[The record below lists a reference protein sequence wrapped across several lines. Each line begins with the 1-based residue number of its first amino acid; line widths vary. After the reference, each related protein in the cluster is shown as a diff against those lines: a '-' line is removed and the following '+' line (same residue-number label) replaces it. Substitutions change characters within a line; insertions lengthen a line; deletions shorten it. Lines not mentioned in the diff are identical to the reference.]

1 MFRFRCAMRLKGNST
16 PSFFFSFSLSLSL
29 SPFLFGGCGN
39 FQVGSSS
46 SQKSPVSSKLC
57 CIFARAAVAV
67 DATGFPFGYVERRL
81 YCLGWSVCDG
91 QSRDAPFISFA
102 RPIWQTQSVSRVS
115 FGCVRWSRKFLP
127 FVCIHTYTG
136 TAAAA
141 ASAILWRRVFRA
153 FA

>member
-16 PSFFFSFSLSLSL
+16 PSFFLSFSLSLSL
-29 SPFLFGGCGN
+29 SLWWMWELSR
-39 FQVGSSS
+39 VGSSS

-115 FGCVRWSRKFLP
+115 VGCVRWSRKFLP